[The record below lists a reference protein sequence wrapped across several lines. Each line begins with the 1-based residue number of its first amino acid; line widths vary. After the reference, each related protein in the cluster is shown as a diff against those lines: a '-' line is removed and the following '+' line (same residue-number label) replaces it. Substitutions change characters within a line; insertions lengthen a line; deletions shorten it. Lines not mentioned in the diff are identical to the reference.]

1 MIGSERIFRR
11 LQIVYCGLVLAF
23 LLAPVLIVI
32 PMAFSSTRYLTF
44 PPPGFSLQYFD
55 EVFFGEI
62 SREGGKASK
71 DWLGALKNTILI
83 GTTTSVIATVLGTST
98 AIGLVRSRFPGKA
111 LLMAFVI
118 SPMIVPL
125 IITAVGMFFLY
136 VQLNLIGSFAGMVI
150 AHSVLAAPFVV
161 IVVSATLYGVD
172 PNLERAAMGLGASPA
187 RAFMTVTVPIISPGV
202 ITGALFAFITS
213 FDEVVVALFL
223 SGASYRTL
231 PVRMFEGLRFEI
243 DPAIS
248 AVGTLVIVVASL
260 VLGTSIFLQRHAE
273 RMRVSHH

>member
-32 PMAFSSTRYLTF
+32 PMAFSSSRYLTF

-172 PNLERAAMGLGASPA
+172 PNLERAAVGLGASPA